1 MASRECGQRRGDFS
15 LCGSHPAKQIEERRP
30 RPAENRLLLSTVANQ
45 ELRIEKK
52 GRVRQ
57 LQRCARDSENT
68 KTDGTQAAT
77 FEASPPCNSLRWWPT
92 LNGHEDTRV
101 SPRAIGIRR
110 DNSSRRESDAEDTC
124 DRPDARSF
132 DRNGASD
139 VNGGSH
145 THSNRQPCVL
155 QADHVFS
162 RLPEHFAKSLLLFL
176 ENGRPDTFALRQRH
190 QWLVRLPDH
199 KHVGDAR
206 RERVSGVVFDV
217 DDVERSLVP
226 LLVLDPADPPDVLPA
241 RHHRHAPH
249 LELDEVF
256 DLPRLDVQQHR
267 VVGLSRHTAAA
278 DPLTP
283 RREW

>member
-1 MASRECGQRRGDFS
+1 M
-15 LCGSHPAKQIEERRP
+15 ER
-30 RPAENRLLLSTVANQ
+30 
-45 ELRIEKK
+45 K

-68 KTDGTQAAT
+68 KTDGIQAET
-77 FEASPPCNSLRWWPT
+77 FEASPPCNSSRQWST
-92 LNGHEDTRV
+92 LDDHEDTQV

-110 DNSSRRESDAEDTC
+110 DNCSRRESDAEDTC

-145 THSNRQPCVL
+145 TRSNRQLCLVL
-155 QADHVFS
+155 QADLVFS

-176 ENGRPDTFALRQRH
+176 ENGRPDTLALRQRH

-217 DDVERSLVP
+217 NDVERSLVS

-241 RHHRHAPH
+241 SHHRHAPH

-267 VVGLSRHTAAA
+267 VVGLSRHAAA

-283 RREW
+283 RPERRRTRIKGSGNRMVLPSCVPTNGSPLCPT